1 MKKSM
6 ILATALVGILSGPVL
21 AQEPTP
27 KPTTEQLQKQVQVLQ
42 VMLDGYRNRAIAAE
56 DQVMQLQAQKMI
68 DAKDSKAKKGS

>member
-1 MKKSM
+1 MKKSI
-6 ILATALVGILSGPVL
+6 ILAAALLSILASSVL
-21 AQEPTP
+21 AQDSTP
-27 KPTTEQLQKQVQVLQ
+27 KPTIEQLQKQVQFLQ

>member
-27 KPTTEQLQKQVQVLQ
+27 KPTIEQLQKQVQFLQ